1 MHSYFCFNSAK
12 IGVIPSSAKNDY
24 VFLLTSGQS
33 LPKIYFVPEFRI
45 PIIATMLQEEVGKAH
60 APAHGHPHSHSDGT
74 SRVGMWMSLLCAIH
88 CAALPLLMVLVPAL
102 GSSFIAS
109 EPLEWI
115 MLGVA
120 VGVAIW
126 SITRGYVRDHRKSF
140 PALLLGFSIVLVG
153 LGHTVL
159 PESWEPVTSVTGS
172 LGIAAA
178 QFVNLRLVRRFHRCE
193 VHP

>member
-1 MHSYFCFNSAK
+1 
-12 IGVIPSSAKNDY
+12 
-24 VFLLTSGQS
+24 
-33 LPKIYFVPEFRI
+33 
-45 PIIATMLQEEVGKAH
+45 MLHEEVQKVQ
-60 APAHGHPHSHSDGT
+60 APLHNHPHAHRDAP
-74 SRVGMWMSLLCAIH
+74 SRMGMWMSLLCAIH
-88 CAALPLLMVLVPAL
+88 CAALPLILVLVPAM

-109 EPLEWI
+109 EPVEWVL
-115 MLGVA
+115 LGVA
-120 VGVAIW
+120 VAVALW

-140 PALLLGFSIVLVG
+140 PALLLGVGILVVG

-178 QFVNLRLVRRFHRCE
+178 QFVNLRLIRRFHRCE